1 MSLEGFNPNELI
13 MHTAD
18 TTHTTYE
25 TKTLLYQHNC
35 NFPHTQGRKD
45 WGGGVCVEEV
55 FMQKVNMDTLHLL
68 QFVIE
73 FVLYNP
79 STTANA
85 SSVQIF
91 CWDAGKELSCCVA
104 NFNTPNDAVL

>member
-45 WGGGVCVEEV
+45 WGGGVCGRSVYA
-55 FMQKVNMDTLHLL
+55 KSKHGHLTS
-68 QFVIE
+68 FTIC
-73 FVLYNP
+73 Y
-79 STTANA
+79 
-85 SSVQIF
+85 
-91 CWDAGKELSCCVA
+91 
-104 NFNTPNDAVL
+104 